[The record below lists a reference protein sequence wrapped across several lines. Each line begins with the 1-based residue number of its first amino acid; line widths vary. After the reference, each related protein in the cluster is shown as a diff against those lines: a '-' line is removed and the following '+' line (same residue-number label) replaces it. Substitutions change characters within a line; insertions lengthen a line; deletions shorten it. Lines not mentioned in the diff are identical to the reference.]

1 MVFLNRMPQLA
12 NGCVLL
18 DVSIP
23 GMDGVELLGRM
34 RPMKSRFFV
43 IAATEQANIGFAV
56 RLMKAG
62 AVDLIQK
69 PFSDETIRAA
79 IHSALL
85 RRDQAGSMRRANEV
99 ADAYRKVASLS
110 PRERQV
116 LIAIMLGRQSK
127 VIAFELGIT
136 SAARGTLRV

>member
-1 MVFLNRMPQLA
+1 
-12 NGCVLL
+12 
-18 DVSIP
+18 
-23 GMDGVELLGRM
+23 MDGVELLGRM
-34 RPMKSRFFV
+34 RPMKSRFLV